1 MDWIEISVL
10 CDGEAA
16 EAVAELFNRIN
27 SRPGEGAG
35 GAVIEVGGFDAYGE
49 LTQPVV
55 AVRTYLPAGEM
66 ERQQRIE
73 EGLWFLGRLYPIAEP
88 SIRTLA
94 EEDWANAW
102 RQHYRPARVGQRLL
116 IVPSWQA
123 DDLGALANDQAG
135 RPLLPVILDPG
146 MAFGTGLHP
155 STRLCMAALEQHLRP
170 GDRVLDVGCGSG
182 VLSITAARL
191 GASAVLATDV
201 DPIAVAATVENCQR
215 NGVAALVTAREGSL
229 PERAEQPAGWQVIV
243 ANILADVIVQLL
255 VEGMQQLL
263 APGGRLIVSGIIE
276 PRAAEV
282 EAALDQA
289 RLRVLERLVEGD
301 WVALVAAHGRRP
313 SALQPGQV

>member
-1 MDWIEISVL
+1 MQWTEISVQ

-16 EAVAELFNRIN
+16 EAVAELFNRFN

-35 GAVIEVGGFDAYGE
+35 GAVIEVGGFDGYGE
-49 LTQPVV
+49 LVEPAVT
-55 AVRTYLPAGEM
+55 VRTYLASGDA
-66 ERQQRIE
+66 ERQRQIE
-73 EGLWFLGRLYPIAEP
+73 EGLWFLGRLYPMP
-88 SIRTLA
+88 DPVIRTLA

-102 RQHYRPARVGQRLL
+102 KRHYAPTRVGQRLL

-123 DDLGALANDQAG
+123 DDLGPMGLDETGQ
-135 RPLLPVILDPG
+135 PLLPVILDPG

-155 STRLCMAALEQHLRP
+155 STRLCMRALEQHLRP

-191 GASAVLATDV
+191 GAGAILATDI
-201 DPIAVAATVENCQR
+201 DPIAVAATEENCQR
-215 NGVAALVTAREGSL
+215 NGVAELVTARDGSL
-229 PERAEQPAGWQVIV
+229 PERAEQPAGWPVIV

-255 VEGMQQLL
+255 VDGMARLL
-263 APGGRLIVSGIIE
+263 AEDGLLIVSGIIE

-289 RLRVLERLVEGD
+289 GLRMLDRMVEGD
-301 WVALVAAHGRRP
+301 WVALVATH
-313 SALQPGQV
+313 

>member
-1 MDWIEISVL
+1 MQWTEISVL

-16 EAVAELFNRIN
+16 EAVAELFNRFN
-27 SRPGEGAG
+27 SRPGEGAS

-49 LTQPVV
+49 LTEPVV
-55 AVRTYLPAGEM
+55 TVRTYLPAGDL
-66 ERQQRIE
+66 ERQRQIE
-73 EGLWFLGRLYPIAEP
+73 EGLWFLGRLYPIPEP
-88 SIRTLA
+88 LVRELA

-102 RQHYRPARVGQRLL
+102 KRHYAPTRVGRRLL

-123 DDLGALANDQAG
+123 EDLGEQGLDEAG

-155 STRLCMAALEQHLRP
+155 STRLCMRALEQHLRP
-170 GDRVLDVGCGSG
+170 GEALLDVGCGSG

-191 GASAVLATDV
+191 GASAILATDI
-201 DPIAVAATVENCQR
+201 DPIAVAATEENCQR
-215 NGVAALVTAREGSL
+215 NGVDGLVTARAGSL
-229 PERAEQPAGWQVIV
+229 PERAEQPAGWPVVV

-255 VEGMQQLL
+255 VDGMARLL
-263 APGGRLIVSGIIE
+263 ADDGRLIVSGIIE

-289 RLRVLERLVEGD
+289 GLRVLDRMVEGD
-301 WVALVAAHGRRP
+301 WVALVAAR
-313 SALQPGQV
+313 

>member
-16 EAVAELFNRIN
+16 EAVAELFNRFN
-27 SRPGEGAG
+27 SRPGEGQS

-49 LTQPVV
+49 LTDPVV
-55 AVRTYLPAGEM
+55 TVRTYLPADDAP
-66 ERQQRIE
+66 RRSQIE
-73 EGLWFLGRLYPIAEP
+73 QGLWFLGRLYPIP
-88 SIRTLA
+88 DPVIRTLA

-102 RQHYRPARVGQRLL
+102 RQHYQPTRVGQRLL

-123 DDLGALANDQAG
+123 DDLGEQALDAAG

-155 STRLCMAALEQHLRP
+155 STRLCMRALEQHLRP
-170 GDRVLDVGCGSG
+170 GEAVLDVGCGSG

-191 GASAVLATDV
+191 GAGAILATDI

-215 NGVAALVTAREGSL
+215 NGVEALVIVREGSL
-229 PERAEQPAGWQVIV
+229 PERSEQPAGWPVIV

-255 VEGMQQLL
+255 VEGMARLL
-263 APGGRLIVSGIIE
+263 APDGRLIVSGIIE
-276 PRAAEV
+276 PRAGDV
-282 EAALDQA
+282 EAALDRAGLGIVQ
-289 RLRVLERLVEGD
+289 RLSEGD
-301 WVALVAAHGRRP
+301 WVALAAVMRNP
-313 SALQPGQV
+313 